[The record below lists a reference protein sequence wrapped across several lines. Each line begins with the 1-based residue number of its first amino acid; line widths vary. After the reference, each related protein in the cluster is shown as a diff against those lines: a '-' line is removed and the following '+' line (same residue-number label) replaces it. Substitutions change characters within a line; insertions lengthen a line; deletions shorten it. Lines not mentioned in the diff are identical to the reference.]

1 VPTAFWQ
8 TSGRFAFEGQRLDRR
23 ATGQLHQVTESNTPA
38 VLLPSDFVA
47 RDVLPTDGLSRP
59 VADQVRPPLRLSTP
73 ASQSGIPVLSASES
87 NLSGGYG
94 VFCTGGTL
102 PYATGYGVDGQFVTV
117 MATPSCF
124 GNAARVARFSDPP
137 VRCEN
142 LPCGVYHTDAV
153 FGADAVRALNQVRY
167 QIASYMP
174 TRVPSMPGRK
184 VGKIGGEASSA
195 RLALLVATD
204 NGLSFAQSVSTGQ
217 SLDINTEL
225 YVEPGHVGRIARF
238 HVLADL
244 SAAGPDMIYKRSVP
258 IVCSSQL
265 NTCEF

>member
-8 TSGRFAFEGQRLDRR
+8 TSGRFAFEGQRLDGR

-38 VLLPSDFVA
+38 VTLPSDFVVP
-47 RDVLPTDGLSRP
+47 DVLPTDGLSRP
-59 VADQVRPPLRLSTP
+59 VADQVRSPLRLSTP
-73 ASQSGIPVLSASES
+73 ASQSGIPVLPASES

-153 FGADAVRALNQVRY
+153 FGADAVRALNLVRY
-167 QIASYMP
+167 QIESYMP
-174 TRVPSMPGRK
+174 TRSHRCRGAKSEKLV
-184 VGKIGGEASSA
+184 V
-195 RLALLVATD
+195 RLVQRA
-204 NGLSFAQSVSTGQ
+204 
-217 SLDINTEL
+217 
-225 YVEPGHVGRIARF
+225 
-238 HVLADL
+238 
-244 SAAGPDMIYKRSVP
+244 
-258 IVCSSQL
+258 
-265 NTCEF
+265 